1 MKSIKEIDLHNT
13 VLKELNYSFGTVFIF
28 DGFVVSEI
36 NRGVN
41 FNWNQHAQLIVE
53 DIACY
58 LGTDGSDLIY
68 ISNRIHS
75 YSVVASDWLKF
86 FKNSY
91 NLKGYFIISDSNV
104 GILNSMIENLFFN
117 NKIKRF
123 NSIETALNWIKMG
136 LIEIA

>member
-136 LIEIA
+136 LVEIA

>member
-1 MKSIKEIDLHNT
+1 MKSIKETILYNR
-13 VLKELNYSFGTVFIF
+13 VLKELNYSFGNVFIF

-41 FNWNQHAQLIVE
+41 FNWNEHAQIIVE
-53 DIACY
+53 DVACY
-58 LGTDGSDLIY
+58 LGTDGSDIIY

-75 YSVVASDWLKF
+75 YSVIASDWIKF
-86 FKNSY
+86 FKHSY
-91 NLKGYFIISDSNV
+91 HLKSYFIVSNSHL

-123 NSIETALNWIKMG
+123 NSIETAINYIETG
-136 LIEIA
+136 LVEIA